1 MKRLTFGLIALSLLA
16 PGGLRAQSPADTAGI
31 RQAALNYI
39 EGWFTGDAER
49 MERAL
54 HPRLAKRMVR
64 AAPERPDQLVET
76 SALELVQQTRR
87 GGGEEIPAGRQRTD
101 VRILDI
107 FGSAASA
114 RIDAGL
120 WIDYLHLVK
129 WNEEWKIVNVLWELR
144 PEEG

>member
-1 MKRLTFGLIALSLLA
+1 MTRLTLGLIALSLLA
-16 PGGLRAQSPADTAGI
+16 PGELRSQSSADSAGI

-39 EGWFTGDAER
+39 EGWFTGNAAR

-54 HPRLAKRMVR
+54 HPRLAKRIVR
-64 AAPERPDQLVET
+64 ATPEGPDQLVET

-87 GGGEEIPAGRQRTD
+87 GGGAEIPASRRRTD
-101 VRILDI
+101 VRILDV
-107 FGSAASA
+107 FGNAASA

-129 WNEEWKIVNVLWELR
+129 WDGEWKIVNVLWELR
-144 PEEG
+144 PESG